1 VSGVPWSE
9 MRRVAVIVVALAF
22 LLVAPPAG
30 AQRIP
35 LWPGVSFESGV
46 QFTPH
51 GPVAISILTGSR
63 PGGTTTLAPALPDG
77 LLTGRETV
85 TGMERRLSREATVAG
100 VNGDYFTFA
109 DGRPSGVLLRNGQ
122 LDHQPSGDRSSLG
135 IMADGTLDVR
145 RVAFL
150 GLWRGTGAA
159 HPLQQVNEA
168 PGPNQVALFTPVAG
182 ARTPMSTGAVVATLF
197 PFPAAAPDVDL
208 EAPVVDL
215 KRAASV
221 PIPIGG
227 AVLVA
232 RGTAAAALEAEAAGS
247 PVTVQLR
254 FRPEWPGIVHALG
267 GGPQIVR
274 DRAPVFRANEAFT
287 TAQLAPRSPRTG
299 VGQLEDGRVILVTVD
314 GRQPGY
320 SVGMTNFELAQT
332 MVRLGAVTAMA
343 LDGGGSTTMAF
354 DGRLL
359 NRTPTSP
366 RPVSNALLFM
376 YTGVYLPLPAPVVSP
391 NGDGE
396 ADEGDF
402 RVKLVRPSTVIVSLV
417 APDGSTAYTATET
430 REPGS
435 FTVPFPPP
443 SPPSPPPVAP
453 ARIAAPVAPP
463 DPGDLPEGR
472 WRLTVDATD
481 DLGQASRMTRA
492 FSVNTT
498 LGFLATGKPRLFL
511 PPGGR
516 PFRISWRQGRE
527 ARVLVTIESR
537 SGTVV
542 RTLARRRYE
551 PGRVTLIWNG
561 LARDGRRVTGGVYQA
576 RVVARNSVGS
586 TELVRRFAVQRTAGV
601 RTR

>member
-1 VSGVPWSE
+1 
-9 MRRVAVIVVALAF
+9 MRRAAVIVAAFVCLLA
-22 LLVAPPAG
+22 AGSAG
-30 AQRIP
+30 AQRVP

-51 GPVAISILTGSR
+51 GPVAISILTGPR
-63 PGGTTTLAPALPDG
+63 PGGTTTLAPVLPDG

-109 DGRPSGVLLRNGQ
+109 NGRPSGVLLRDGQ

-145 RVAFL
+145 RIAFL

-159 HPLQQVNEA
+159 HPVQQVNEA

-182 ARTPMSTGAVVATLF
+182 ARTPMTAGAVAATLF

-208 EAPVVDL
+208 QAPVVDL
-215 KRAASV
+215 RRAASV

-232 RGTAAAALEAEAAGS
+232 RGPAAAALEAEAAGV

-254 FRPEWPGIVHALG
+254 FRPEWPGIVQALG
-267 GGPQIVR
+267 GGPEIVR
-274 DRAPVFRANEAFT
+274 DRVPVFRANEAFT
-287 TAQLAPRSPRTG
+287 TSQLAPRSPRTG
-299 VGQLEDGRVILVTVD
+299 VGQMADGRVLLVTVD

-332 MVRLGAVTAMA
+332 MVRLGAVRAMA

-359 NRTPTSP
+359 NRPP
-366 RPVSNALLFM
+366 GFQRPVSNALLFL

-396 ADEGDF
+396 ADIEEL
-402 RVKLVRPSTVIVSLV
+402 RVKLVRPSTVIVRLV
-417 APDGSTAYTATET
+417 APDGSTAYTATEV
-430 REPGS
+430 REAGS

-443 SPPSPPPVAP
+443 PSPPPPPPVAP
-453 ARIAAPVAPP
+453 ARTAGPTAVP
-463 DPGDLPEGR
+463 DPGELPEGR

-492 FSVNTT
+492 FTVNTT
-498 LGFLATGKPRLFL
+498 LGFLSTAKARLFL

-516 PFRISWRQGRE
+516 PFRISWRQGRP
-527 ARVLVTIESR
+527 ARVVVTIESR
-537 SGTVV
+537 SGGVV
-542 RTLARRRYE
+542 RTLARRRYD
-551 PGRVTLIWNG
+551 PGRITLTWDG
-561 LARDGRRVTGGVYQA
+561 LARDGRRVKGGVYQA
-576 RVVARNSVGS
+576 RVVARNGIGT
-586 TELVRRFAVQRTAGV
+586 TELVRPFAVQLTAGTA
-601 RTR
+601 RR